1 MINYCSGDDTITT
14 TFQRSP
20 IMSSYLN
27 AWVIS
32 DFASR
37 SLDNGPQVTRH
48 SIYARLEDVEKVKSA
63 LDHSFL
69 FLKQLE
75 DYCSYKYELSKMYSA
90 AIPDFAAGAMENWV
104 EELNLM
110 MTVKLIQFW
119 VIFRVS
125 FFIESTI

>member
-1 MINYCSGDDTITT
+1 MINYYSGDGTITT
-14 TFQRSP
+14 NFQRSP

-37 SLDNGPQVTRH
+37 SLDNGPQATRH
-48 SIYARLEDVEKVKSA
+48 SIFARLEDVEKVKSA

-75 DYCSYKYELSKMYSA
+75 DYCSYEYELSKMYSA

-104 EELNLM
+104 CPHMLEII
-110 MTVKLIQFW
+110 T
-119 VIFRVS
+119 S
-125 FFIESTI
+125 FI

>member
-1 MINYCSGDDTITT
+1 MINYSTDGTITT
-14 TFQRSP
+14 NFQKSP

-37 SLDNGPQVTRH
+37 SLDNGPDATKH
-48 SIYARLEDVEKVKSA
+48 SVFARLEDVNKVQEA
-63 LDHSFL
+63 LEHSYV

-75 DYCSYKYELSKMYSA
+75 DFCSYKYELSKMYSA

-104 EELNLM
+104 
-110 MTVKLIQFW
+110 KSYF
-119 VIFRVS
+119 
-125 FFIESTI
+125 

>member
-1 MINYCSGDDTITT
+1 MTVTLILIYCSGDNTITT
-14 TFQRSP
+14 SFQQSP

-37 SLDNGPQVTRH
+37 SLDNGPQETAH
-48 SIYARLEDVEKVKSA
+48 SVFARLDDVNKVQSA
-63 LDHSFL
+63 LEHSFT
-69 FLKQLE
+69 FLKELE

-104 EELNLM
+104 CHEDFTSKN
-110 MTVKLIQFW
+110 
-119 VIFRVS
+119 
-125 FFIESTI
+125 